1 MVGFISTII
10 TLLLTIIAI
19 LIYVLVTITVS
30 IISILICP
38 FALIIFG
45 VNELI
50 RYIIK

>member
-1 MVGFISTII
+1 MVRFISTII

-38 FALIIFG
+38 FALVIFG
-45 VNELI
+45 VKDLVK
-50 RYIIK
+50 YIIR